1 MFVFSIIN
9 GFQKSAFY
17 SDTLSNPDNFLSNY
31 LLILERPYY
40 IPALVLLIPI
50 TGIFLNNKIG
60 WILIQSYFFFLI
72 GNLIFPIIQD
82 FPPFSNLIIS
92 LVVLFVLILL
102 IVLMNKKSIRID
114 TYNIK
119 KLSSNNLNLISI
131 LIGIT
136 LVIFVALIK
145 N

>member
-1 MFVFSIIN
+1 MY

-17 SDTLSNPDNFLSNY
+17 YDSLSNPDNPLSNY

-40 IPALVLLIPI
+40 IPALILLIPI
-50 TGIFLNNKIG
+50 IGIFFNNKIG

-72 GNLIFPIIQD
+72 GNLIFPIIQH
-82 FPPFSNLIIS
+82 FPPFSSLIIS
-92 LVVLFVLILL
+92 LVVLLVLILL

-119 KLSSNNLNLISI
+119 KLSSNNLNLISM

-136 LVIFVALIK
+136 LVTIVVLIK